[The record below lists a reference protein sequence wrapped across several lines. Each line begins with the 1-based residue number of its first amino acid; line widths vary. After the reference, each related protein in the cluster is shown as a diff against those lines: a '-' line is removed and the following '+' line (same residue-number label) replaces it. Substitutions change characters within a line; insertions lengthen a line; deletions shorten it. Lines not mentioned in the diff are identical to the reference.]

1 MLIQTRKYNDLDINF
16 SKNLITK
23 DVGTKNYN
31 DAVKQSIKTLI
42 MFDRFDKP
50 FHPEIYCGVRSLLF
64 ELATPITA
72 TVIAKEIEDCINTY
86 EPRVSLLSVGVVA
99 MDDLNTYQITILYSI
114 INNPDPVDTQELEFS
129 LERIR

>member
-1 MLIQTRKYNDLDINF
+1 MLIHTRKYNDLDINF

-42 MFDRFDKP
+42 MLDRFDKP
-50 FHPEIYCGVRSLLF
+50 FHPEISCGVRGLLF
-64 ELATPITA
+64 ELSSPVTA
-72 TVIAKEIEDCINTY
+72 ALIAKSIEDCINTY
-86 EPRVSLLSVGVVA
+86 EPRVNLIDVGVIS
-99 MDDLNTYQITILYSI
+99 MDEQTYQVTILYSI
-114 INNPDPVDTQELEFS
+114 VNNPDPVDTQELEFS

>member
-42 MFDRFDKP
+42 MLDRFDKP
-50 FHPEIYCGVRSLLF
+50 FHPEISCGVRDLLF
-64 ELATPITA
+64 ELSTPITA
-72 TVIAKEIEDCINTY
+72 ALISKSIEDCINTY
-86 EPRVSLLSVGVVA
+86 EPRVNLYEVGVVST
-99 MDDLNTYQITILYSI
+99 DEHTYQVTILYSI